1 MNSKIYVQILSAMMV
16 AVMLYLTIQETIKDD
31 AIGFMFALVTV
42 FVVGAMAIYFDV
54 NKNHKI

>member
-16 AVMLYLTIQETIKDD
+16 VVMLYLTIQETIKDD

-42 FVVGAMAIYFDV
+42 FVVGEVAICFDE
-54 NKNHKI
+54 